1 MDCGP
6 FSAHFTF
13 TVICALIL
21 TGALPLMTLNA
32 NRMTVSGFGFQA
44 IDTVNAT
51 FFQMFAS

>member
-1 MDCGP
+1 MDCGS

-32 NRMTVSGFGFQA
+32 NRMTVSGFGIQPIVIELAFQRF
-44 IDTVNAT
+44 T
-51 FFQMFAS
+51 S